1 MDLTEEEKCCF
12 RVHDEDLTESPAYH
26 VESGLTGSYTEN
38 NDTVRITYGY
48 IKRIL
53 IEVAKK
59 RNLEIPDDITF
70 DMDDLLKK
78 IIEVPEELGDFDVLN
93 YKKYDELSKYVE
105 GKVEGMCWD
114 DMDSFRTSFF
124 WMTDSFRSFMGQY
137 IPKLSY
143 NIDMLNNEIDAGNCV
158 KLEDSKGITIIE
170 GEQEDDEWIDWEEA
184 EESGD
189 ITITEGEPDDTEWV
203 DWEEFEGSGDITV
216 IEGEQDDIEWADGEE
231 DDRTKITDEE
241 LIDLIRYINSY
252 PQLFEYKSNGNK
264 VHEELRELVDKTK
277 LREFYSDKEFYE
289 DFKKIMAHDPK
300 KNRYR
305 FHGTQDLESAST
317 IISEGLGMMRE
328 NLDTTSYKEFTM
340 DQVILYSRGL
350 GGEIGSLAIV
360 IIDEPIGEDGKI
372 RTVVEPLAKDKK
384 IHFAPSGLQGLNGKL
399 RYIVNPQYI
408 VGYVDKFNK
417 KIIYNPRYYDYER
430 FNLQPNNTRP
440 KGTPFDDERIAEGV
454 LSFNPSELE
463 IPNNELEN

>member
-12 RVHDEDLTESPAYH
+12 RLHDEDLTESPARH
-26 VESGLTGSYTEN
+26 VYRGLTESHDEN

-59 RNLEIPDDITF
+59 RNLEISDDITF

-78 IIEVPEELGDFDVLN
+78 IIEVPEELGGFNVLN

-114 DMDSFRTSFF
+114 DMDSFRSSFF
-124 WMTDSFRSFMGQY
+124 WMTHSFRAFMGQY
-137 IPKLSY
+137 ISKLFY
-143 NIDMLNNEIDAGNCV
+143 NIDMLNNEIDAGNWV
-158 KLEDSKGITIIE
+158 KLEDSDGITII
-170 GEQEDDEWIDWEEA
+170 
-184 EESGD
+184 
-189 ITITEGEPDDTEWV
+189 EGEPDDTEWV

-340 DQVILYSRGL
+340 DQVILYSRGW

-360 IIDEPIGEDGKI
+360 IIDEPIEEDGKI

-384 IHFAPSGLQGLNGKL
+384 IHFAPSGLQGLNGKP

-430 FNLQPNNTRP
+430 FNLQSNNTRP

-463 IPNNELEN
+463 IQENQLEN

>member
-12 RVHDEDLTESPAYH
+12 KLYDEDLTESPAYH
-26 VESGLTGSYTEN
+26 VESGLTESYTEN

-59 RNLEIPDDITF
+59 RNLEISDDITF
-70 DMDDLLKK
+70 DMDELLKK

-93 YKKYDELSKYVE
+93 YKKHDKLSQYIE
-105 GKVEGMCWD
+105 GKVEGMCSD
-114 DMDSFRTSFF
+114 DMDLFRTSFF
-124 WMTDSFRSFMGQY
+124 GMTDSFRSFMGQY
-137 IPKLSY
+137 ILKLDY
-143 NIDMLNNEIDAGNCV
+143 NINMLNDEIDDGHWV
-158 KLEDSKGITIIE
+158 KLEDSYDITIIE
-170 GEQEDDEWIDWEEA
+170 GEQ
-184 EESGD
+184 
-189 ITITEGEPDDTEWV
+189 DDTEWA
-203 DWEEFEGSGDITV
+203 DGGEFEGSDDITI
-216 IEGEQDDIEWADGEE
+216 IESEQDDLEGED

-252 PQLFEYKSNGNK
+252 SQLFEYKANGNK
-264 VHEELRELVDKTK
+264 VCEELRELVDKTK
-277 LREFYSDKEFYE
+277 LREFYSNEEFYE

-317 IISEGLGMMRE
+317 IISEGLGMMRQS
-328 NLDTTSYKEFTM
+328 LDTTSYKEFTM

-350 GGEIGSLAIV
+350 GGEIGSSAIV
-360 IIDEPIGEDGKI
+360 IIDEPIEEDGKI

-384 IHFAPSGLQGLNGKL
+384 IHFAPSGLQGLNGKP

-408 VGYVDKFNK
+408 VGYVDKINK

-430 FNLQPNNTRP
+430 FNLQPNNARP
-440 KGTPFDDERIAEGV
+440 KGIPFDDARIAEGV

-463 IPNNELEN
+463 IQDNQLEN

>member
-12 RVHDEDLTESPAYH
+12 RVHDEDLAESPAYY
-26 VESGLTGSYTEN
+26 VESGLIGSHTEN

-78 IIEVPEELGDFDVLN
+78 IIEIPEEVGGFDVLN

-105 GKVEGMCWD
+105 GKVKGMCSD
-114 DMDSFRTSFF
+114 DMDFFRTSFF
-124 WMTDSFRSFMGQY
+124 WMTYSFSSFIEQY
-137 IPKLSY
+137 ISKLSY
-143 NIDMLNNEIDAGNCV
+143 NIDMLNNEIDAGNWV
-158 KLEDSKGITIIE
+158 KLEDSDGITIIE
-170 GEQEDDEWIDWEEA
+170 GEQDDDEWIDGGETED
-184 EESGD
+184 SSD
-189 ITITEGEPDDTEWV
+189 IIIIEGEPDDTEW
-203 DWEEFEGSGDITV
+203 
-216 IEGEQDDIEWADGEE
+216 ADGED

-252 PQLFEYKSNGNK
+252 SQLFECKSNGNK
-264 VHEELRELVDKTK
+264 VCEELGELVDKTK
-277 LREFYSDKEFYE
+277 LKEFYSNEEFYE
-289 DFKKIMAHDPK
+289 DFKRIMAHDPK
-300 KNRYR
+300 KNSYR

-328 NLDTTSYKEFTM
+328 NLDSTSYKEFTM
-340 DQVILYSRGL
+340 DQVILYSRGF
-350 GGEIGSLAIV
+350 GGEIGSSAVV
-360 IIDEPIGEDGKI
+360 IIDEPIEEDGKI
-372 RTVVEPLAKDKK
+372 RTIVEPLAKDKK
-384 IHFAPSGLQGLNGKL
+384 IHFVPSGLQGLNGKP
-399 RYIVNPQYI
+399 RYIVKPQYI

-417 KIIYNPRYYDYER
+417 KIIYNPRYYNYER
-430 FNLQPNNTRP
+430 FNLQPNNARP
-440 KGTPFDDERIAEGV
+440 KGIPFDDTRIAEGV

-463 IPNNELEN
+463 IQNKEL